1 MKKINEKGFVL
12 LETVIVAVFIISIF
26 TFVYMSVV
34 PLIGRYDEL
43 YNNYELEKTYKLY
56 HIRDAIYKDEKFST
70 IVEKK
75 YNFIKANDF
84 SNQSYYNSLANTLFD
99 DDYQI
104 VYIRG
109 ISTNLN
115 NALTDLGITGSFKEY
130 IESTKKNKASDDFQ
144 NFLFLKDGKRFA
156 HLGLA
161 TDLNDLTKY
170 VDNN

>member
-56 HIRDAIYKDEKFST
+56 HIRDAIYKDENFTSIVGSEYKT
-70 IVEKK
+70 IKLS
-75 YNFIKANDF
+75 DF
-84 SNQSYYNSLANTLFD
+84 SNQSYYSSLTNTLFD
-99 DDYQI
+99 DDYQV
-104 VYIRG
+104 VYIKN
-109 ISTNLN
+109 ISTNLD
-115 NALTDLGITGSFKEY
+115 NALNSLGITGSFKEY

-161 TDLNDLTKY
+161 IDLNDLTKY
-170 VDNN
+170 N